1 MACAYTFGVRVRG
14 GLALRMGL
22 WMDGTRYTGAGG
34 SAAEAGGCGVLPL
47 CAEPNVL
54 GFFCRVGWAVG
65 DLRTVSGGAILLTVV
80 AIVGVNLF
88 VMLYEEPHLRRVFGA
103 EYVEY
108 RGNVPRWVPR
118 LQAWTK

>member
-1 MACAYTFGVRVRG
+1 MY
-14 GLALRMGL
+14 
-22 WMDGTRYTGAGG
+22 
-34 SAAEAGGCGVLPL
+34 
-47 CAEPNVL
+47 L
-54 GFFCRVGWAVG
+54 GFFVGWVG
-65 DLRTVSGGAILLTVV
+65 LWVIFGRVSGGAILLTVV